1 MAKKV
6 LQSEGAKEKIAKA
19 IAGGQT
25 QTAVARSSGVSQS
38 TISRLANK
46 QDVKVLIQAE
56 TMKLMEAV
64 PQAVENLKS
73 LVYEMAE
80 IPKKEIKRRELSF
93 KATTKVLE
101 SVGMLN
107 SPSLSPTFVN
117 IVPAQG
123 NR

>member
-1 MAKKV
+1 
-6 LQSEGAKEKIAKA
+6 
-19 IAGGQT
+19 
-25 QTAVARSSGVSQS
+25 VARSSGVSQS

-80 IPKKEIKRRELSF
+80 IPRKEIKRRELSF